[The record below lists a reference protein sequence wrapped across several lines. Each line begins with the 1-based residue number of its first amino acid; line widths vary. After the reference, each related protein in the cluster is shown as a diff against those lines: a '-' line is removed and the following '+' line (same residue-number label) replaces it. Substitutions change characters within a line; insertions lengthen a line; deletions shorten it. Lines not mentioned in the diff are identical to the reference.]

1 MLIHWVESYLEL
13 SEKQRSELNIKV
25 ENFFTWHRKSELP
38 KIVLFLE
45 ALKVRYENGIDKQDI
60 NWVRSESKI
69 LWKRILNYAEDDI
82 VSLLLIIDG
91 IQIIQAKEKLVKKE
105 DDWLIKQSFMS
116 SDELRTHILD
126 RFYKFLNAW
135 LGGVES
141 SQKKQLA
148 IWVKPDLSW
157 VAIRLRNREKF
168 QNDLINL
175 LKSKNLLKENI
186 HSWIS
191 YPESHWTEEYKDVI
205 ENKMQEWETIVLMI
219 DANTLP
225 GQRKHAI
232 DKLDQYIEDFKD
244 LSDTE

>member
-1 MLIHWVESYLEL
+1 VLIHWVESYLEL

-45 ALKVRYENGIDKQDI
+45 ELKVRYENGIDKQDI
-60 NWVRSESKI
+60 KWVRSELKI

-82 VSLLLIIDG
+82 VSFLITIDG
-91 IQIIQAKEKLVKKE
+91 IKIFQAKEKLAKKE

-168 QNDLINL
+168 QNDLIDL
-175 LKSKNLLKENI
+175 LKSKELLKENI
-186 HSWIS
+186 HSWLS

-205 ENKMQEWETIVLMI
+205 ENKRQEWETITLMI

-225 GQRKHAI
+225 GQRKQAI
-232 DKLDQYIEDFKD
+232 DKLDQYIKDFKS
-244 LSDTE
+244 LADTE